1 MQPVTFAAFH
11 VVVAL
16 PEFCSEAEQAG
27 MADPQKS
34 GAAQLKSCKSSGEQ
48 TTRTTPMEPENHHSN
63 EWKGGYIY
71 IYIRVLWSFLRGAC
85 IALRSTSK
93 RFKQLQL

>member
-16 PEFCSEAEQAG
+16 PEFCSEAAEQAG

-34 GAAQLKSCKSSGEQ
+34 GAAQLKNCKSHTGE
-48 TTRTTPMEPENHHSN
+48 PME
-63 EWKGGYIY
+63 
-71 IYIRVLWSFLRGAC
+71 
-85 IALRSTSK
+85 
-93 RFKQLQL
+93 LQTNNGSPT